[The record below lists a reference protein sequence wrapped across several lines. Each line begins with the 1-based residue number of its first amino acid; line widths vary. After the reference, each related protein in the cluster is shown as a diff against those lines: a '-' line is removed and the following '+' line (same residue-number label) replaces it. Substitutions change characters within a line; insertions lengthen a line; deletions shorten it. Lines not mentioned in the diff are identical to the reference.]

1 MARDIGGA
9 RAPNDGGDR
18 TSSTLRRAAGAAFLL
33 FVACAAPA
41 NGDALEVSGAG
52 STSSSG
58 GSGGA
63 SMGDAGASGSPE
75 YGPTWCEAFAVLEQK
90 CQRCHHEPPANG
102 APFALVTYDDTQIVD
117 RRGVPRYE
125 RMLDAV
131 ESDFMPAT
139 FIELEPPVE
148 PLDADEKARL
158 LDWLSRGAEPVGGT
172 NCPSQ
177 R

>member
-1 MARDIGGA
+1 M
-9 RAPNDGGDR
+9 DG
-18 TSSTLRRAAGAAFLL
+18 
-33 FVACAAPA
+33 
-41 NGDALEVSGAG
+41 
-52 STSSSG
+52 
-58 GSGGA
+58 
-63 SMGDAGASGSPE
+63 AGASGSPE
-75 YGPTWCEAFAVLEQK
+75 SGPTWCEAFAVLERK

-102 APFALVTYDDTQIVD
+102 APFALVSYDDTQVVD

-148 PLDADEKARL
+148 PLDADEKAL
-158 LDWLSRGAEPVGGT
+158 LVDWLSRGAEPVGGT
-172 NCPSQ
+172 SCPVQ

>member
-1 MARDIGGA
+1 
-9 RAPNDGGDR
+9 
-18 TSSTLRRAAGAAFLL
+18 L
-33 FVACAAPA
+33 FACAAPA
-41 NGDALEVSGAG
+41 NGDDLGVSGAG
-52 STSSSG
+52 STSSG
-58 GSGGA
+58 GTGGA
-63 SMGDAGASGSPE
+63 SMAGAGAGGSPE
-75 YGPTWCEAFAVLEQK
+75 PGPTWCEVFAVLEQK

-102 APFALVTYDDTQIVD
+102 APFALVTYDDTQVVD

-148 PLDADEKARL
+148 PLDASEKTL
-158 LDWLSRGAEPVGGT
+158 LVDWLSRGAEPVGGT
-172 NCPSQ
+172 SCASQ